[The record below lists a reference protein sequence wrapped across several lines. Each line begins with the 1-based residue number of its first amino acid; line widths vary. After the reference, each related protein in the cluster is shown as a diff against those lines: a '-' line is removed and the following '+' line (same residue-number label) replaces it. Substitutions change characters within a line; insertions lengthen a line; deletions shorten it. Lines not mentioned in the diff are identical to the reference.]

1 LEALDDLQQ
10 QNVVGDI
17 LGRFFNTEGFIG
29 DVTPD
34 DSLITRHTPNVND
47 KMYLGIPVDSLKK
60 AKQIICI
67 CGGTLKI
74 PGIRTAAVLKLFDC
88 LITDSQ
94 TAAELAESLEK

>member
-1 LEALDDLQQ
+1 
-10 QNVVGDI
+10 
-17 LGRFFNTEGFIG
+17 
-29 DVTPD
+29 
-34 DSLITRHTPNVND
+34 
-47 KMYLGIPVDSLKK
+47 MYLGIPVDSLKK

-74 PGIRTAAVLKLFDC
+74 PGIKTAAVLKLFDC